1 MILFQLLRPL
11 KKSLR
16 LENVRSIAKLLTVSI
31 FLLSSSGWALPRDVS
46 KIFDRNK
53 RRLDAPPSE
62 LRSDEVGGEGR
73 YQTAEDS
80 LDEVMKVEPNAS
92 QKEIRINSGRN
103 EQRQEQLD
111 RYAFSGKRIFG
122 VGFVGAGA
130 YGIFGGE
137 VDFGFGNE
145 WSGGLGIGTGMAYA
159 TWGVH
164 ARRYFQQGNL
174 TPYFQVGYANWIMNR
189 DPYREDEIYP
199 LYLGEQF
206 LQNSDGSWKVRKRIH
221 LIYPAIGVLFQSS
234 SGISF
239 NMHLQYLISAL
250 DFKGALAGSFGMHF
264 YF

>member
-1 MILFQLLRPL
+1 LQLTGISFRI
-11 KKSLR
+11 KRVKR
-16 LENVRSIAKLLTVSI
+16 LYRYLLLPCVFVASA
-31 FLLSSSGWALPRDVS
+31 SHALPQDVS
-46 KIFDRNK
+46 NVFDKNK

-62 LRSDEVGGEGR
+62 LRSDDVGGDER
-73 YQTAEDS
+73 YQVADES
-80 LDEVMKVEPNAS
+80 LNVIMQVDDNTDKKVVRVNPARS
-92 QKEIRINSGRN
+92 
-103 EQRQEQLD
+103 EQRQNSLQ

-145 WSGGLGIGTGMAYA
+145 WSGGFGIGTGMAYS
-159 TWGVH
+159 TWGIH
-164 ARRYFQQGNL
+164 ARKYFQEGSL
-174 TPYFQVGYANWIMNR
+174 TPYFQAGYANWIMNR
-189 DPYREDEIYP
+189 NPVRESEIYP

-206 LQNSDGSWKVRKRIH
+206 LMNSDGSWKVKKRIH

-239 NMHLQYLISAL
+239 NLHLQYLISAL
-250 DFKGALAGSFGMHF
+250 DFTGALAGSFGLHF

>member
-1 MILFQLLRPL
+1 MSI
-11 KKSLR
+11 SLR
-16 LENVRSIAKLLTVSI
+16 IEVVQRLYRYLLLPYI
-31 FLLSSSGWALPRDVS
+31 FAASVAHALPQDVS
-46 KIFDRNK
+46 SVFDKNK

-62 LRSDEVGGEGR
+62 LRSNDVGGESR
-73 YQTAEDS
+73 YISADES
-80 LDEVMKVEPNAS
+80 LDEVMKVD
-92 QKEIRINSGRN
+92 QHTDKKVIRVNPVRS
-103 EQRQEQLD
+103 EQRQAQLQ
-111 RYAFSGKRIFG
+111 RYGFSGRRVFG

-145 WSGGLGIGTGMAYA
+145 WSGGFGIGTGMAYA

-164 ARRYFQQGNL
+164 ARKYFQEGSL
-174 TPYFQVGYANWIMNR
+174 TPYFQAGYANWIMNR
-189 DPYREDEIYP
+189 NPVREDEIYP

-206 LQNSDGSWKVRKRIH
+206 LMNSDGSWKVKERIH

-239 NMHLQYLISAL
+239 NLHLQYLISAL
-250 DFKGALAGSFGMHF
+250 DFTGALAGSFGMHF